1 MSTSKKY
8 RHRYG
13 KKNAPKPKPTK
24 TVGLVIYG
32 DCKVYEI
39 WQAIKFEVRDGK

>member
-1 MSTSKKY
+1 
-8 RHRYG
+8 
-13 KKNAPKPKPTK
+13 
-24 TVGLVIYG
+24 VGLVIYG

>member
-13 KKNAPKPKPTK
+13 KKNAPKHKPTI
-24 TVGLVIYG
+24 VGLVIYG

-39 WQAIKFEVRDGK
+39 WQAIKIEVRDGK

>member
-13 KKNAPKPKPTK
+13 KKNAPKPKPTI
-24 TVGLVIYG
+24 VGLVIYG
-32 DCKVYEI
+32 DCNNYSILKV
-39 WQAIKFEVRDGK
+39 EVKNVIRAAN